1 LLIFGASQPNDP
13 DPATLTDLQIQLDT
27 FRQIYN
33 TERIHRALP
42 PHTIPAQAY
51 AALPKAAPPDHTTES
66 HYRIRHD
73 TVDNCG
79 KLTLRYATRLHQL
92 GIGIAHAGTK
102 VLIIVTT
109 ANVTVF
115 TTPDYRL
122 IASHTIDPN
131 RNYWRNQKNPCRGV
145 PPAFRTADQIR
156 SVSERM
162 KGIGEETPEIHARV
176 S

>member
-1 LLIFGASQPNDP
+1 MLIFGASQPNDP

-66 HYRIRHD
+66 HFRIRHD

-79 KLTLRYATRLHQL
+79 KLALRYAIRLHQL

-102 VLIIVTT
+102 
-109 ANVTVF
+109 
-115 TTPDYRL
+115 
-122 IASHTIDPN
+122 SSSSS
-131 RNYWRNQKNPCRGV
+131 
-145 PPAFRTADQIR
+145 PPPT
-156 SVSERM
+156 S
-162 KGIGEETPEIHARV
+162 P
-176 S
+176 

>member
-1 LLIFGASQPNDP
+1 LLNNRYPLANLRCISTQRPRPRDP
-13 DPATLTDLQIQLDT
+13 HRPANPARHLPPDLQ
-27 FRQIYN
+27 
-33 TERIHRALP
+33 HRTHP
-42 PHTIPAQAY
+42 PRPTPHTIPAQAY

-66 HYRIRHD
+66 HFRIRHD

-109 ANVTVF
+109 ANVTVL

-131 RNYWRNQKNPCRGV
+131 RNYWRNQKNTPADGRG
-145 PPAFRTADQIR
+145 DL
-156 SVSERM
+156 
-162 KGIGEETPEIHARV
+162 
-176 S
+176 

>member
-1 LLIFGASQPNDP
+1 MLIFGASQPNDP

-66 HYRIRHD
+66 HFRIRHD

-109 ANVTVF
+109 ANVTVL
-115 TTPDYRL
+115 TTPRL
-122 IASHTIDPN
+122 PTHRQPHHRPQPQLLAQPKKPRPMAGAICN
-131 RNYWRNQKNPCRGV
+131 R
-145 PPAFRTADQIR
+145 
-156 SVSERM
+156 
-162 KGIGEETPEIHARV
+162 
-176 S
+176 

>member
-1 LLIFGASQPNDP
+1 MHLNPTTPTPRPSPTCKSSSTPSARSTTPNASTAPY
-13 DPATLTDLQIQLDT
+13 
-27 FRQIYN
+27 R
-33 TERIHRALP
+33 
-42 PHTIPAQAY
+42 HTPSLHTAY

-66 HYRIRHD
+66 HFRIRHD

-79 KLTLRYATRLHQL
+79 KLNLRYATRLHQL

-109 ANVTVF
+109 ANVTVL

-131 RNYWRNQKNPCRGV
+131 RNYWRNQKNPGRWPG
-145 PPAFRTADQIR
+145 R
-156 SVSERM
+156 SVTDDATQM
-162 KGIGEETPEIHARV
+162 
-176 S
+176 